1 MVSCSKLRVMIMSSL
16 MLWSSVVAA
25 QTSAPTKPSEG
36 TLSPQAA
43 ATRKT
48 EVQKELKALQETK
61 LPNDRFQ
68 RFQAEKRLTAA
79 KDSLGALLTALTG
92 LEKARQRRS
101 NFLKSAEDLPQRGA
115 SGPPRAPAPFSPAS
129 VFLGWRLALPHSRS
143 SKTLSMVCSSYLR
156 TVSLWAIS

>member
-79 KDSLGALLTALTG
+79 TPFELSKVCRGSAPKIKEAPGRASATG
-92 LEKARQRRS
+92 DAQS
-101 NFLKSAEDLPQRGA
+101 PPLPQSHDGDAR
-115 SGPPRAPAPFSPAS
+115 
-129 VFLGWRLALPHSRS
+129 
-143 SKTLSMVCSSYLR
+143 
-156 TVSLWAIS
+156 